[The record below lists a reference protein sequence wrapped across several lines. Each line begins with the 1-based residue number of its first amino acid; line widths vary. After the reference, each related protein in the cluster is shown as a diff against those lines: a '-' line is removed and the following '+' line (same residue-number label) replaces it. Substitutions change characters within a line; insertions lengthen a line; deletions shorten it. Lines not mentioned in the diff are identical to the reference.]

1 MSTWGINALN
11 HGSSLAVFEG
21 VDLRLKEWTVCADDR
36 LDQDLIRRNIAN
48 GGPDSIFWY
57 ENPWLKKTRQWYAGQ
72 IDTAMDMSVLPRN
85 YLKSAGLGYA
95 RLRYTPH
102 HGSHAAAGYY
112 TSPFNHCAIVV
123 LDAIG
128 EWDCASIWEAK
139 HGEMK
144 KVWSRRYPN
153 SLGLLYSAFT
163 KLVGLE
169 PIRQEHLFQ
178 QMSENGDPDRYYRD
192 ILDYMIP
199 TINSQKNLH
208 RGVLD
213 WPYEITN
220 LQDQCDIAA
229 AVQAIFERNVE
240 LVMNDARRLTRAD
253 SLVYMGGCAMNSLTN
268 KKIVEPQWR
277 YIWSLPMPGD
287 PSSAIGSVLY
297 HSKHRVWDYKWNP
310 VKHIEI
316 RT

>member
-1 MSTWGINALN
+1 MKIWGINALN

-21 VDLRLKEWTVCADDR
+21 TDLRLKEWTFCPTDK
-36 LDQDLIRRNIAN
+36 LDANLIKRNLAA
-48 GGPDSIFWY
+48 GGPDTIYWY
-57 ENPWLKKTRQWYAGQ
+57 ENPWLKKSRQLYAKQ
-72 IDTAMDMSVLPRN
+72 YSTAMDMSVLPKR
-85 YLKSAGLGYA
+85 YLKEAGLSYA
-95 RLRYTPH
+95 KLRYTPH
-102 HGSHAAAGYY
+102 HGSHAAAGYF
-112 TSPFNHCAIVV
+112 TSPFSHAAIVV

-153 SLGLLYSAFT
+153 SLGLMYSAFT
-163 KLVGLE
+163 KLVGLT
-169 PIRQEHLFQ
+169 PIKQEHLFQ
-178 QMSENGDPDRYYRD
+178 QMAENGDPDRYYRD
-192 ILDYMIP
+192 VLDYIIP
-199 TINSQKNLH
+199 TIQLQKNLH

-213 WPYEITN
+213 WPHPINN

-229 AVQAIFERNVE
+229 AVQEAFERNVE
-240 LVMNDARRLTRAD
+240 FVMNEAKRLTNAD
-253 SLVYMGGCAMNSLTN
+253 SLVYMGGCAMNSKAN
-268 KKIVEPQWR
+268 KDIVEPMWK

-297 HSKHRVWDYKWNP
+297 HTQHRVWDYKWNP

-316 RT
+316 RI